1 MDNIREHIYL
11 SAILHEIG
19 KFYQK
24 ADNENIT
31 ITSSPIN
38 IGELEDL
45 FYLKQEAKYTLWT
58 KLFIKENQRVFNKL
72 LKNTQN
78 ESSNKDNLKSLVKSQ
93 ISKIEQIIKEA
104 LLLSSG
110 KEDYT
115 EELSTES
122 ESNWKSCKNERLIP
136 ILETIGN
143 QDELLTNKEWHQF
156 PVQKLIPSIDN
167 FPQQEI
173 TEIPNYSNLW
183 KEFKSEFASLTHST
197 YQTFSDNLLTLL
209 YKYTSFI
216 PSNITH
222 SPDISLYDHIKTTT
236 ALAICLY
243 DLMCSG
249 EKPKIVFSLL
259 VPTSVEFNL
268 ISIR

>member
-122 ESNWKSCKNERLIP
+122 EKQLEILQERKIDSHFRNNWQSR
-136 ILETIGN
+136 
-143 QDELLTNKEWHQF
+143 
-156 PVQKLIPSIDN
+156 
-167 FPQQEI
+167 
-173 TEIPNYSNLW
+173 
-183 KEFKSEFASLTHST
+183 
-197 YQTFSDNLLTLL
+197 
-209 YKYTSFI
+209 
-216 PSNITH
+216 
-222 SPDISLYDHIKTTT
+222 
-236 ALAICLY
+236 
-243 DLMCSG
+243 
-249 EKPKIVFSLL
+249 
-259 VPTSVEFNL
+259 
-268 ISIR
+268 